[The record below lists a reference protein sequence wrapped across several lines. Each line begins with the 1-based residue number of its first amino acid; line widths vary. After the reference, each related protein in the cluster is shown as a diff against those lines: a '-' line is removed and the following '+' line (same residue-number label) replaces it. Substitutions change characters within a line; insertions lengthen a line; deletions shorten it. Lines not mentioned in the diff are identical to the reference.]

1 MISPFWL
8 CQCDWMAKI
17 TLKLHV
23 NETVYAFKTPHTSSI
38 TGCLH
43 SQVSDSNPYP
53 GEELNSLTFQC
64 YLRELSF
71 FYREGGPSVCDCGLP
86 IFSGPPLC
94 IRKKILVPPWTTP
107 KNFGPPPQ
115 TDGPPLLVKNDN
127 SLIVAPYMEVLH
139 LKRSFHQ

>member
-94 IRKKILVPPWTTP
+94 IRKKILVPPH
-107 KNFGPPPQ
+107 KQ
-115 TDGPPLLVKNDN
+115 TAPPLLVINDN